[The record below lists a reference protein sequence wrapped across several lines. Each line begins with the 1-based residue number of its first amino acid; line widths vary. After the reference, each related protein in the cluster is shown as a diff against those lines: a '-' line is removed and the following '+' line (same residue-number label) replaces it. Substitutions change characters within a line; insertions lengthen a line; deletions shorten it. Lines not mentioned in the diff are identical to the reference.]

1 MKKLTAIFLIV
12 ILCLSLC
19 VGLTGCDKPSVA
31 VKSVLDIN
39 SSFAGTRT
47 VTVIYPPST
56 DIEALN
62 QRLVEDSPA
71 ADIDGAEFSYI
82 GVQEEGFCFELSLNF
97 ANKEK
102 YEEIISSLIGRNAEV
117 FLSQK
122 NTTLTKGTRM
132 AEDFDVSELIAW
144 IVRDTAAEKA
154 TSGMGFSYNSN
165 LVRIANQ
172 EYKTGS
178 AVEVNDCKG
187 SRISTISIKTSNDK
201 EGSFNRTFTFTLP
214 NDTYLHDREAI
225 EQYFL
230 TNTSPDAKYSG
241 WTPEGSN
248 MVYTVIY
255 EGLDRENLVK
265 LTAMLLDTDSVDIF
279 YGDRDNASTP
289 LSEGMAYE
297 ESLDTFSFIGPDDG
311 FPKLEYAYSLPT
323 STTHGDG
330 SVFEDGKWVTK
341 GAWEEGVYKL
351 SLDTGAVR
359 VRVPDGIQYAIN
371 GINFYLTS
379 LGNARFRRTTDFLYS
394 KTDGHDGMTYANSYF
409 LKKGADSTVTEDED
423 NLICRV
429 TCEGTTK
436 EITDMLVKLF
446 GSGNFMAYR
455 SREGL
460 MALTVKT
467 ELSDYVNLGYMLNS
481 GNANRP
487 MTYFVSSE
495 GGENIVSVSVDG
507 AETAYVGR
515 GASSLPIKNGTATVE
530 YYGNIP
536 ITSHIVIYILVG
548 VSLLGLTSVV
558 AIMLVKPKRRRKPAP
573 DPLNNPEAFTDL
585 PFDDNDRLDKAE
597 KVDYSDD
604 SEDEKPA
611 ALDQTTTFSI
621 FELGALAR
629 NKKYVDEINREVE
642 ERIRQDNLQNRKN
655 DIRAKEL
662 EDLSRK
668 VYGDG
673 SDEDEPEADTSD
685 VPEIVES
692 SAEPEPQPAPA
703 EQSETDNIESDT
715 DSEVTTDEADS
726 L

>member
-1 MKKLTAIFLIV
+1 MKRLTAIFLIM

-39 SSFAGTRT
+39 GSFSGKRT
-47 VTVIYPPST
+47 VTVVYPSSVN
-56 DIEALN
+56 IEALN
-62 QRLVEDSPA
+62 QKLVEDSPT

-97 ANKEK
+97 ENKQK
-102 YEEIISSLIGRNAEV
+102 YEEIISDLIGRSAEV

-122 NTTLTKGTRM
+122 NTALTKGTRM
-132 AEDFDVSELIAW
+132 EEDFDVSELIAW

-154 TSGMGFSYNSN
+154 TSGMDFSYSAN

-172 EYKTGS
+172 EYETGS
-178 AVEVNDCKG
+178 TAKVNDCKG
-187 SRISTISIKTSNDK
+187 SRISTISVKTSNDK
-201 EGSFNRTFTFTLP
+201 EGNFNRTFTFTLP

-241 WTPEGSN
+241 WSPEGSN
-248 MVYTVIY
+248 MIYTVIY

-297 ESLDTFSFIGPDDG
+297 ESLDTFSFIGPDEG
-311 FPKLEYAYSLPT
+311 FPKLEYSYSLPT

-379 LGNARFRRTTDFLYS
+379 LGNSRFRRTTDFLYS
-394 KTDGHDGMTYANSYF
+394 KTDGHDGMIYANSYF
-409 LKKGADSTVTEDED
+409 LKKGADSSVTEDEE

-429 TCEGTTK
+429 NCEGTAE

-487 MTYFVSSE
+487 MTYYVSSE

-507 AETAYVGR
+507 AETAYVER
-515 GASSLPIKNGTATVE
+515 GANSLPIKNGTATVE
-530 YYGNIP
+530 YHGNIP
-536 ITSHIVIYILVG
+536 ITSHIIIYILVG

-604 SEDEKPA
+604 SEEEKPA

-673 SDEDEPEADTSD
+673 SEGDESGTDTVRAPETAET
-685 VPEIVES
+685 
-692 SAEPEPQPAPA
+692 SAEPVISEQQPEAPA
-703 EQSETDNIESDT
+703 KPDT
-715 DSEVTTDEADS
+715 DSEVTTDEADR

>member
-1 MKKLTAIFLIV
+1 M
-12 ILCLSLC
+12 
-19 VGLTGCDKPSVA
+19 
-31 VKSVLDIN
+31 
-39 SSFAGTRT
+39 
-47 VTVIYPPST
+47 
-56 DIEALN
+56 
-62 QRLVEDSPA
+62 
-71 ADIDGAEFSYI
+71 
-82 GVQEEGFCFELSLNF
+82 
-97 ANKEK
+97 
-102 YEEIISSLIGRNAEV
+102 
-117 FLSQK
+117 
-122 NTTLTKGTRM
+122 
-132 AEDFDVSELIAW
+132 
-144 IVRDTAAEKA
+144 
-154 TSGMGFSYNSN
+154 
-165 LVRIANQ
+165 
-172 EYKTGS
+172 
-178 AVEVNDCKG
+178 
-187 SRISTISIKTSNDK
+187 
-201 EGSFNRTFTFTLP
+201 
-214 NDTYLHDREAI
+214 
-225 EQYFL
+225 
-230 TNTSPDAKYSG
+230 
-241 WTPEGSN
+241 
-248 MVYTVIY
+248 
-255 EGLDRENLVK
+255 
-265 LTAMLLDTDSVDIF
+265 
-279 YGDRDNASTP
+279 
-289 LSEGMAYE
+289 
-297 ESLDTFSFIGPDDG
+297 
-311 FPKLEYAYSLPT
+311 
-323 STTHGDG
+323 
-330 SVFEDGKWVTK
+330 
-341 GAWEEGVYKL
+341 
-351 SLDTGAVR
+351 
-359 VRVPDGIQYAIN
+359 RVPDGIQYAIN

-409 LKKGADSTVTEDED
+409 LKKGADSTVTEDDD

-487 MTYFVSSE
+487 MTYYVSSE

-629 NKKYVDEINREVE
+629 NKKYVDEINKEVE
-642 ERIRQDNLQNRKN
+642 ERIRRDSLENRKN
-655 DIRAKEL
+655 DIRAKAL

-673 SDEDEPEADTSD
+673 SDEDEPETDT
-685 VPEIVES
+685 VHAPETAETP
-692 SAEPEPQPAPA
+692 AEPVISEQQPEAPA
-703 EQSETDNIESDT
+703 KPDT